1 MRVFVVSIVLFGLFC
16 IPAMA
21 ADNSREKQQERGKY
35 LVHHVAM
42 CIYCH
47 TPKDA
52 DGNLEMDSLLAGAPM
67 PVHSPYANQT
77 WGFMAPNLRSL
88 PARWGEKEFVE
99 FLQTGKTPNGYAPRN
114 PMPPFRMT
122 TEDAAAVGAYLN
134 SLTTSR

>member
-1 MRVFVVSIVLFGLFC
+1 MHKIVTN
-16 IPAMA
+16 A
-21 ADNSREKQQERGKY
+21 ALLLLVCSPLTAAEKLSPQQEHGKY

-52 DGNLEMDSLLAGAPM
+52 NGNLVRDSLLSGSPM
-67 PVHSPYANQT
+67 PLHSPYPNQT

-122 TEDAAAVGAYLN
+122 AEDAAAVGAYLN
-134 SLTTSR
+134 SLTTLR